1 MQLHVKSGGYSPAT
15 AQKFQSLQ
23 NLLQN
28 FMYLEYR
35 QTDLELE
42 QLNLDFLD
50 NFHSYL
56 LDSKSF
62 KNHKG
67 QLISKKPFKTNYA
80 VKTMRHLK
88 TVINM
93 AIALQWVNFSP
104 FAGF

>member
-1 MQLHVKSGGYSPAT
+1 VQLHVKSGGYSPAT